1 MPQMTCHNTFAE
13 AQLRRRS
20 YPLEAGANK
29 LHEARRRLFRMM
41 KTIEA
46 IGDFLRYPGSVRS
59 GSALGPCCTTFDK
72 AIWLKSVP
80 GQVAEMLG
88 YYILPAIAALTTDG
102 VPKTVLAAELKLA
115 QATANQLLKDCET
128 QRLRLKSG
136 IKTEYAAIKSGQSEL
151 YDLLV
156 DADHIAQRALE
167 LVERDQP

>member
-1 MPQMTCHNTFAE
+1 MPKITCHDTFAK

-20 YPLEAGANK
+20 YPLKAGATK
-29 LHEARRRLFRMM
+29 LHEARHRLFRMM
-41 KTIEA
+41 KTIDA
-46 IGDFLRYPGSVRS
+46 IRDILCKPRSARS

-88 YYILPAIAALTTDG
+88 YYILPALAALTGDG

-115 QATANQLLKDCET
+115 QATADQLLKDCET
-128 QRLRLKSG
+128 QRVRLKRRV
-136 IKTEYAAIKSGQSEL
+136 KTEYAAIKSGQSEL

-156 DADHIAQRALE
+156 DTDHIAQRALD
-167 LVERDQP
+167 LVD